1 MMFKTITAAKILIS
15 QKLFDEALNILEEIE
30 NDDNRLKA
38 WHMKAIC
45 LEGLNRNDEAET
57 LCYKLIEEKWVEEN
71 VYEILERIFSKKK
84 PPKEKDEEQLPEE
97 EMAAAYELLND
108 NENAL
113 KWYYKKVESLKKKI
127 ESQEN

>member
-1 MMFKTITAAKILIS
+1 MFKTLTAAKILIS
-15 QKLFDEALNILEEIE
+15 QKLYSEALSILDEIE
-30 NDDNRLKA
+30 NDANRLKS
-38 WHMKAIC
+38 WYMKALC

-84 PPKEKDEEQLPEE
+84 PARESDEENLPEE
-97 EMAAAYELLND
+97 EIASVYELLND